1 MPYSNLL
8 YSNLLGKLT
17 QRRSEP
23 DSLLSMDVPHQPH
36 QPDTPA
42 ERGVPESEIL
52 SESIYGSFE
61 RMLTP
66 EQVTELYAMCLDD
79 ADRRVRLLQ
88 QAAAAQDQENFR
100 VVMHAI
106 KGTCGMVG
114 ALELA
119 AMATTLEQEPMPKA
133 DDPAAYE
140 EFLCAS
146 AHLRR
151 ILKGK
156 SIQPPAGD

>member
-1 MPYSNLL
+1 
-8 YSNLLGKLT
+8 
-17 QRRSEP
+17 
-23 DSLLSMDVPHQPH
+23 MDFLPQSDQPGS
-36 QPDTPA
+36 PA
-42 ERGVPESEIL
+42 ERCVPESEIL

-61 RMLTP
+61 RMLAP

-88 QAAAAQDQENFR
+88 QTAAAQDQENFR

-119 AMATTLEQEPMPKA
+119 AMATALEQEPMPKA
-133 DDPAAYE
+133 DNPAPYE

-151 ILKGK
+151 ILMGK
-156 SIQPPAGD
+156 SIQPLAGD